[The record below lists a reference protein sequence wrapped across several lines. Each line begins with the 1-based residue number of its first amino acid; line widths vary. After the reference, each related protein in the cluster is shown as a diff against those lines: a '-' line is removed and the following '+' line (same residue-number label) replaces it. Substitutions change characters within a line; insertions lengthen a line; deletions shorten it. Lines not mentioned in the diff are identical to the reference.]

1 MNYAGNYFEQA
12 TGQQFTG
19 ASTLPAGGYVNIN
32 FSSSSASSV
41 YPTVTDNRTQDS
53 SMRIATLQ

>member
-12 TGQQFTG
+12 TAQQFTG

-32 FSSSSASSV
+32 FSSSSASFV
-41 YPTVTDNRTQDS
+41 YATVTDNRTQDS
-53 SMRIATLQ
+53 SMKVAGPY